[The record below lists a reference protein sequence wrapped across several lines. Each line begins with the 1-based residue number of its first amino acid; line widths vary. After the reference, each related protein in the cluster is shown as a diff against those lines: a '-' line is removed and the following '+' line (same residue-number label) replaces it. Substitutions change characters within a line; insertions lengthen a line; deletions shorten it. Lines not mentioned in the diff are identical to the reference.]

1 MSWLVILF
9 RLPRTGWI
17 LGRAGVLGHLS
28 QIELLPPWLRRLL
41 SFVNFIIAGSSA
53 KKDAGQALCDALQA
67 SGPAFIKFGQALATR
82 ADLIGPELANGLSQL
97 QDSLP
102 AFSGDVARRHIE
114 KTTGRP
120 VSDLFTDFNGD
131 AVAAASI
138 AQVHKAVL
146 HDGQTVAVKLLR
158 PHIAQRMQADI
169 RFFRALAILVET
181 VAPGL
186 KRLKLVTAVEQFATL
201 SEIELDL
208 RMEAA
213 AGGRLAEN
221 MAGDDGIRIPHIHIE
236 HSTTDMLVM
245 EWIDGVKID
254 DRIALEAAGHDIAA
268 VTNIAA
274 ASFFNQVFRDGYF
287 HGDMHPGNIFIT
299 GDGTLVPIDFG
310 IMGQLDLKDRLF
322 LAQLLVAI
330 LTRDYDKVASL
341 HADAGMLPDDISLP
355 LFSQNLRAVVDPV
368 LGKSLG
374 DISLGLVLG
383 QILRL
388 STRFEISVQPQFTLL
403 QKTMVMAEGVARS
416 LNPNANMWELS
427 KPLAEKWMA
436 DHAHPAAVLHR
447 TITEVSSIIRRLP
460 GVLDRLEQDP
470 EPPAKQPYFAMI
482 ITSLLSVTAI
492 VISLA
497 ALLR

>member
-1 MSWLVILF
+1 MIWIVIIF

-28 QIELLPPWLRRLL
+28 QIELLPRWLRRLL
-41 SFVNFIIAGSSA
+41 AIVNFMMAGRSA

-102 AFSGDVARRHIE
+102 AFSGNVARRHIE

-120 VSDLFTDFNGD
+120 VADLFKDFDGD

-146 HDGQTVAVKLLR
+146 HNGQTVAVKLLR
-158 PHIAQRMQADI
+158 PQIAQRMQADI
-169 RFFRALAILVET
+169 QFFRALAVMVET

-186 KRLKLVTAVEQFATL
+186 KRLKLVTAVDQFATL

-221 MAGDDGIRIPHIHIE
+221 MADDKGIRIPHIHIE

-245 EWIDGVKID
+245 EWIDGIKID
-254 DRIALEAAGHDIAA
+254 DRVVLEAAGHDISAI
-268 VTNIAA
+268 TNIAA
-274 ASFFNQVFRDGYF
+274 SSFFNQVFRDGYF

-299 GDGTLVPIDFG
+299 ADGSLVPIDFG
-310 IMGQLDLKDRLF
+310 IMGQLNIKDRLF

-330 LTRDYDKVASL
+330 LTRDYDKVATL

-427 KPLAEKWMA
+427 QPLAEKWMD
-436 DHAHPAAVLHR
+436 DHAHPLAVLER
-447 TITEVSSIIRRLP
+447 TITEFSSIIRRLP
-460 GVLDRLEQDP
+460 AILDRLEQDP
-470 EPPAKQPYFAMI
+470 EPPAKRTHFTLI
-482 ITSLLSVTAI
+482 ITSLLSMSAI

-497 ALLR
+497 TLLR

>member
-1 MSWLVILF
+1 
-9 RLPRTGWI
+9 
-17 LGRAGVLGHLS
+17 
-28 QIELLPPWLRRLL
+28 
-41 SFVNFIIAGSSA
+41 
-53 KKDAGQALCDALQA
+53 
-67 SGPAFIKFGQALATR
+67 
-82 ADLIGPELANGLSQL
+82 
-97 QDSLP
+97 
-102 AFSGDVARRHIE
+102 
-114 KTTGRP
+114 
-120 VSDLFTDFNGD
+120 
-131 AVAAASI
+131 
-138 AQVHKAVL
+138 
-146 HDGQTVAVKLLR
+146 
-158 PHIAQRMQADI
+158 
-169 RFFRALAILVET
+169 
-181 VAPGL
+181 
-186 KRLKLVTAVEQFATL
+186 
-201 SEIELDL
+201 
-208 RMEAA
+208 
-213 AGGRLAEN
+213 
-221 MAGDDGIRIPHIHIE
+221 
-236 HSTTDMLVM
+236 MLVM

-299 GDGTLVPIDFG
+299 ADGTLVPIDFG

-460 GVLDRLEQDP
+460 NVLDRLEQDP